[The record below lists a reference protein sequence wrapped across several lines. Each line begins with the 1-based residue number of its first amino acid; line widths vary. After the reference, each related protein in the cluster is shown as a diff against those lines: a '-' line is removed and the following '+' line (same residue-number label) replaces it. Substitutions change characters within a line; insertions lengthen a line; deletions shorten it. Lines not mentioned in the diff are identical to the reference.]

1 MLLSDAVLS
10 IHILVERENMGKHIC
25 HNLTTSVGIS
35 EIFEPLKAFFA
46 GSRIVISK
54 YLYSTKMGRSVQ

>member
-1 MLLSDAVLS
+1 
-10 IHILVERENMGKHIC
+10 MGKHTC

-46 GSRIVISK
+46 GSRKVMSK
-54 YLYSTKMGRSVQ
+54 YLYSTKMGRSEQ